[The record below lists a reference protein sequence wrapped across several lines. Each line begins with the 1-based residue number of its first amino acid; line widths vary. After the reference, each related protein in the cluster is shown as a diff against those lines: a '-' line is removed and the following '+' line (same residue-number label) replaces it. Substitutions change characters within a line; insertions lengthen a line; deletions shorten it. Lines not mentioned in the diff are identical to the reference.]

1 MSMKRRLPA
10 RLQYQR
16 GAIGLVG
23 ILTMLTALLLTA
35 LVVDSGRLWMQQRHL
50 QSIADIAA
58 IHASRHL
65 GCSANLQ
72 NVIQI
77 AQQAAANNGFG
88 GQLSAN
94 PNQVLLGRL
103 DTAQG
108 IRQFTA
114 DGSNEAIYVRATR
127 SVSSSLIAGGLMGG
141 TVTLRAE
148 AVSVSDPPIA
158 AFGAGSFKVS
168 LSSEQSVLLNGL
180 LGGMLGAPLNLDVL
194 TYRGIADT
202 TITLQD
208 MLAVSGQVGTLEDLL
223 DSNMQIGDLLELF
236 ADAAGQN
243 SAVDLQ
249 AVTGI
254 QTIASHTVKTVPVKL
269 GDVLAVTTPDTS
281 AAAKVA
287 LNALSL
293 ITTAAMIANGQN
305 AITLPLGITV
315 PSITSINA
323 QVTVIEPP
331 QLAIGPAAGA
341 GGAICTEVRTAQI
354 RARVGV
360 LVSIPLLARIDLALN
375 TEVAQGSAGLRS
387 IQQNDGNSEVEIE
400 ASPGIAALTLTNNA
414 GTGPARVSTLL
425 NLPIADI
432 GLNLPI
438 QPPVPQTLEYSVAHP
453 VKDHLPQTQSVASPL
468 GSSLATALGKPSSI
482 NVTVLS
488 VLNLG
493 LVNNVVSTIVRP
505 LLSEI
510 GRVLLDPLL
519 DLLGIRVGGLDV
531 TLDDVQY
538 RQAKPLVI

>member
-1 MSMKRRLPA
+1 MKRRLPV

-103 DTAQG
+103 DTVQG

-158 AFGAGSFKVS
+158 AFGAGSFLAS

-223 DSNMQIGDLLELF
+223 NSNMQIGGLLELF
-236 ADAAGQN
+236 ANAAGQN
-243 SAVDLQ
+243 SAADLQ
-249 AVTGI
+249 AVMGI

-269 GDVLAVTTPDTS
+269 GEVLAVTTPDS
-281 AAAKVA
+281 NAAATVA

-305 AITLPLGITV
+305 AITLPLAITV

-323 QVTVIEPP
+323 LVTVIEPP

-400 ASPGIAALTLTNNA
+400 ANPGIAALTLTNNA

-425 NLPIADI
+425 NIPIADI

-438 QPPVPQTLEYSVAHP
+438 QPPVAETLEYSVAHP

-468 GSSLATALGKPSSI
+468 GSSLATALGKQSSV